1 MIVADSKNCD
11 HSYKSAMKFN
21 KFCSLTNCVTE
32 CLLSRSFVRWMFMTV
47 AISTVIIVSQIS
59 ILKVSFA
66 QGQMPLQQSE
76 SARILASDP
85 SSVAEFG
92 TSVAVYGDT
101 LVLGAP
107 SALDTQNEQGGA
119 VYIYVRVGAGW
130 SFQSK
135 LTQPDPS
142 INPRFG
148 TSVAIE
154 GNTLVIGAPNDIASS
169 TNRGSVYVFLRDGSN
184 WTMQQ
189 KLIPSDGR
197 RGFAF
202 GSAVAVG
209 GNVIAVG
216 AFRGEVNG
224 VERGSAYVFTNT
236 NSTWVETTTLTDTT
250 GGEFGS
256 SISVSGNTIVVGS
269 RYGGVNFSG
278 TGFAY
283 VYVRDANA
291 WPLQARLIAAD
302 TAYGDRFGSD
312 VEIDGDTLLIGAD
325 DNAAAGGV
333 VRVGAAYVFTRTNG
347 TWTEKQKFAVSSP
360 KYGQFGASVGISGDK
375 LIIGD
380 SRVEVNGQSS
390 QGAAYVF
397 VKNGPTWSLQN
408 RLTASDGKVADF
420 LGTDVAIEGNKF
432 FVGAPGVDLGQFPN
446 ETNNAGAVYFFIQSP
461 LPPDLRSS
469 VDTGFSNSDNITNN
483 QNLIFDIN
491 GVTPGA
497 VVELLRNGIVVNSGT
512 ATQATL
518 TLSDTPMANST
529 YQYTTRQIN
538 GGEVSS
544 LSDTV
549 SVTID
554 TVPPVVWIEQGPTQI
569 DPTNFSA
576 IYFRLYYLENIV
588 GFETTDI
595 SFEGSTANLSN
606 VTITHS
612 NSPASDTLR
621 LDNVISDGQVVRAS
635 LPAGSVADIAGNPS
649 VAIESPDNSVTVDN
663 VRPTLTVNQ
672 SVGQADPTSSLPL
685 RYTAVFSEPVTGFTS
700 NGITVVATPGNP
712 FGAVVNVS
720 GSGAVY
726 EIAVSNINL
735 NGSSVRVDSFN
746 NNARDS
752 LGNQA
757 MGSTSTDNFVFLDNV
772 GPTVSVA
779 PAPGQ
784 ANPTAMGNVNFRV
797 VFNESV
803 TGFDAS
809 DVSLSGSTAN
819 ITNAAVVITGSGTT
833 YNISVSNVVSDRR
846 FVRASV
852 IAGAVSD
859 ALGNPST
866 ASTGNASI
874 TVDNLVPTVAI
885 DQAIGQVDPA
895 TAQPVNFMVIFSE
908 PVTGLTASDISLAG
922 STANVTVA
930 SISITGGD
938 DTWNVAVSNVIS
950 SGEVRASVITA
961 AATDPLGNLSA
972 ASQSTDNKIDLVVPA
987 NASITG
993 RASDLSGRGLARVRI
1008 EVVLSN
1014 GERLYTQT
1022 NPFGY
1027 YRLVGVPT
1035 GQVTVIAGRKGGQPA
1050 STTFYLLADAPNTN
1064 FSFI

>member
-1 MIVADSKNCD
+1 
-11 HSYKSAMKFN
+11 MKFN
-21 KFCSLTNCVTE
+21 KVYFLTNCRTE
-32 CLLSRSFVRWMFMTV
+32 GLLGRLFVRSIFLTV

-59 ILKVSFA
+59 IRNASLV
-66 QGQMPLQQSE
+66 QGQMPLLQSE
-76 SARILASDP
+76 STRILASDP
-85 SSVAEFG
+85 SVVAEFG

-107 SALDTQNEQGGA
+107 FALDAQNEQNGA
-119 VYIYVRVGAGW
+119 VYIYVRVGSAW
-130 SFQSK
+130 SFQNK

-148 TSVAIE
+148 GSVAID

-169 TNRGSVYVFLRDGSN
+169 TNRGSVYIFLRNGSN

-197 RGFAF
+197 GGFEF
-202 GSAVAVG
+202 GSAVAVD

-236 NSTWVETTTLTDTT
+236 NSTWVETTRLTDTT

-291 WPLQARLIAAD
+291 WPLQTRLIAAD

-333 VRVGAAYVFTRTNG
+333 VRVGAAYLFTRTNG

-380 SRVEVNGQSS
+380 SRVEVSGQSS

-408 RLTASDGKVADF
+408 RLTASDGQVADF
-420 LGTDVAIEGNKF
+420 LGTDVAIEGNNF

-446 ETNNAGAVYFFIQSP
+446 ETRNAGAVYFFIQSP
-461 LPPDLRSS
+461 LPPDLRTS

-497 VVELLRNGIVVNSGT
+497 AVELLRNGIVVNSGT
-512 ATQATL
+512 ATQATF

-544 LSDTV
+544 LSETV

-576 IYFRLYYLENIV
+576 IFFRLYYLENIV

-621 LDNVISDGQVVRAS
+621 LDNVVADNQIIMARM
-635 LPAGSVADIAGNPS
+635 PTGSVSDFAGNPS
-649 VAIESPDNSVTVDN
+649 VSLTTVDNTITVDN
-663 VRPTLTVNQ
+663 VRPTLTINQ
-672 SVGQADPTSSLPL
+672 SAGQADPTSSLPL
-685 RYTAVFSEPVTGFTS
+685 RYTAVFSEPVTGFAATNS
-700 NGITVVATPGNP
+700 VTVVATPGNP
-712 FGAVVNVS
+712 FGAIVNVS

-726 EIAVSNINL
+726 EITVSNVNL

-752 LGNQA
+752 LGNLA
-757 MGSTSTDNFVFLDNV
+757 MGSTSTDNFIFLDNV
-772 GPTVSVA
+772 GPSVSITL
-779 PAPGQ
+779 APGQ
-784 ANPTAMGNVNFRV
+784 PNPTAGSTINYRVIFNEPTTEFSASDISLSTSTANVSAANVEVTGIGTTYNVAVSNFTSNGQSVRSSVMAAAVADSFGNPSTASSVTNVVADNTAPSVTIDQAPPQADPTSIQPVNFRV
-797 VFNESV
+797 VFSESV
-803 TGFDAS
+803 TGLTS
-809 DVSLSGSTAN
+809 DDLSLTGSTAN
-819 ITNAAVVITGSGTT
+819 TSLAIVTITGTGTT
-833 YNISVSNVVSDRR
+833 Y
-846 FVRASV
+846 
-852 IAGAVSD
+852 
-859 ALGNPST
+859 
-866 ASTGNASI
+866 
-874 TVDNLVPTVAI
+874 
-885 DQAIGQVDPA
+885 
-895 TAQPVNFMVIFSE
+895 
-908 PVTGLTASDISLAG
+908 
-922 STANVTVA
+922 
-930 SISITGGD
+930 
-938 DTWNVAVSNVIS
+938 NVAVSNVIS
-950 SGEVRASVITA
+950 SGLVRASLSVG
-961 AATDPLGNLSA
+961 AATDALGNISA
-972 ASQSTDNKIDLVVPA
+972 ASQSTDNTVTLEIPVVA
-987 NASITG
+987 DITG
-993 RASDLSGRGLARVRI
+993 RVSNLSGRGLARVTL
-1008 EVVLSN
+1008 EVVLLN
-1014 GERLYTQT
+1014 GDRIYTQT

-1027 YRLVGVPT
+1027 YRLIGVPT
-1035 GQVTVIAGRKGGQPA
+1035 GQITINVTRKNSPPA
-1050 STTFYLLADAPNTN
+1050 STTFYLLGTAPNTN
-1064 FSFI
+1064 FAFL